1 VPIENLS
8 EQQAAEAIRW
18 LADFL
23 TPEWVQN
30 VVAVWERRAA
40 KRRFVYPFRP
50 HENVIAHLFALQ
62 TVAGARGRPLLPW
75 EFQML
80 EQLATI
86 AVDVRHVATRVTPP
100 TARRLASLLK
110 KSKHVDGFL
119 YQCCIAAHYV
129 RDGYGLKSFSVG
141 DGAADDVLV
150 LAGDDQIEFQCKALG
165 LGAGRRVP
173 PITFADCAAHVLAWV
188 SAAGWRGIIKVR
200 FELRLD
206 PEDVLPVARQIIAD
220 ITACAEESCQPGFR
234 VTYEPRTENLADSEV
249 TSLLVADPSHPL
261 RQPSIA
267 ILRNPS
273 ELGTRFVLQAISDRD
288 DNVVVKMLREA
299 AVAASQLRG
308 TVPGVVAV
316 HIPEAINWESVRAT
330 GRFDQHVRRATRIS
344 DFHKANAIAFTSG
357 EHQRDAYVLPGPGVQ
372 TPLPREF
379 RLFGMIPTLGWS

>member
-1 VPIENLS
+1 MPIENLS

-40 KRRFVYPFRP
+40 KRRFVYPLRP

-62 TVAGARGRPLLPW
+62 TVAVARGRRLLPW

-86 AVDVRHVATRVTPP
+86 AMDVRHVATRVTPP

-119 YQCCIAAHYV
+119 YQCCIAAHYI
-129 RDGYGLKSFSVG
+129 RDGYDLKSFSVG
-141 DGAADDVLV
+141 EGAADDVLV
-150 LAGDDQIEFQCKALG
+150 LSGDDEIEFQCKALG

-188 SAAGWRGIIKVR
+188 SAVGWRGIIKLR
-200 FELRLD
+200 CELRLEPD
-206 PEDVLPVARQIIAD
+206 DVLPVSRQIIAG
-220 ITACAEESCQPGFR
+220 ITASVEESCQPGFR
-234 VTYEPRTENLADSEV
+234 VTYEPRIENVADSEV
-249 TSLLVADPSHPL
+249 TSLLVADLRHPL

-267 ILRNPS
+267 ILRNSS
-273 ELGTRFVLQAISDRD
+273 EPGTRFALQAVSERD

-299 AVAASQLRG
+299 AVAAGQLRG

-372 TPLPREF
+372 NPLPREF